1 MNIYFGLFLITI
13 YYFVIKKLFPKS
25 IKKKPAHLINND
37 LTPVNSAPQKNH
49 SKDIALNDY
58 DYLRSY
64 IASKRL
70 QKWRKQSYSL
80 YRS

>member
-1 MNIYFGLFLITI
+1 MAPTQILLFLLVLF
-13 YYFVIKKLFPKS
+13 FVINKSKLV
-25 IKKKPAHLINND
+25 KKKTNLKHNND
-37 LTPVNSAPQKNH
+37 LTPVNSAPQENH